1 MQIARALVLAGRRA
15 DDREWPSVAP
25 GPKPL
30 VPVANRPI
38 LFHSLEGLRRAGVR
52 DVLMAVDPQT
62 GPAIRAAVGD
72 GADWGLFVRYAE
84 CSDASGLSA
93 TLRAVRDFAGDQVVL
108 VQHADSLMQDDV
120 GAHVQ
125 RAGDDA
131 LDLLA
136 LRLDGT
142 GRARLETPLDGA
154 WVLSPRARA
163 ILGESRATDEDPV
176 AVAGEHG
183 ASIDVQ
189 YVDGCRPCNGD
200 QDSLLD
206 GNRRVLEGLRRS
218 VVPDALARSEV
229 QGRVV
234 VHPSAWIERSLIRGP
249 AIIGAGTRII
259 DAYVGPYTSIG
270 ANVVVEGA
278 EIEHS
283 IVLSGAELRFIG
295 TRLEASVIGEG
306 ARVTRRFHT
315 PNALRLSIGAGAD
328 VALS

>member
-218 VVPDALARSEV
+218 VVPDAL
-229 QGRVV
+229 
-234 VHPSAWIERSLIRGP
+234 ERSLIRGP
-249 AIIGAGTRII
+249 AIIGAGTRIV